1 MKLTIF
7 FSGWIILSFIFCGTV
22 RENINMETD
31 QTLYK
36 SIELTEPDGFTYGI
50 EGPACDIN
58 GMLYAVNY
66 GVQGTI
72 GVVTPDGEARTF
84 ITLPEGSIGNGI
96 RFNRAGH
103 MMIADYKKHNIL
115 RVDMNTKEIDVF
127 AHDSAMNQ
135 PNDIAIGAND
145 IIYASDPS
153 WSDSTGQLW
162 KIDTSGKVTLLEKN
176 MGTTNG
182 IEVSTDEKTLYV
194 NESIQR
200 NIWAYDLSDDG
211 TISNK
216 RLLIQFPDFGL
227 DGMRC
232 DADGNLY
239 VTRYGKGT
247 ILILT
252 PAGKEIRE
260 IQLKGERPSNIAF
273 GAPDGK
279 TCYVTMADR
288 GNIET
293 FRTETPGRSWL
304 LLNTDE
310 LK

>member
-1 MKLTIF
+1 MLNC
-7 FSGWIILSFIFCGTV
+7 IFCGTV
-22 RENINMETD
+22 RENIKMETD
-31 QTLYK
+31 QGLYK

-58 GMLYAVNY
+58 GTLYAVNY

-72 GVVTPDGEARTF
+72 GMVTPAGEAGTF

-115 RVDMNTKEIDVF
+115 RVDVMTKKIDVF
-127 AHDSAMNQ
+127 AHDSTMNQ

-145 IIYASDPS
+145 MIYASDPS
-153 WSDSTGQLW
+153 WSDSTGKLW
-162 KIDTSGKVTLLEKN
+162 RIDTNGQVTLLEEN

-200 NIWAYDLSDDG
+200 NIWAYDLSAEG
-211 TISNK
+211 RISNK
-216 RLLIQFPDFGL
+216 RLLTRFPDFGL

-232 DADGNLY
+232 DAEGNLY

-247 ILILT
+247 ILILSPSGT
-252 PAGKEIRE
+252 EIRE

-273 GAPDGK
+273 GGPDGR

-288 GNIET
+288 GNIES
-293 FRTETPGRSWL
+293 FRTEYPGRSWL

-310 LK
+310 SK